1 MDSRS
6 ARPAR
11 AAVVLIVAALAALP
25 FVGTATAA
33 NGLELTTPYPAV
45 AVAPNSKVSFDL
57 TITSTRQAN
66 VALRLTGVPSGWTAS
81 VLGGGFIVDSV
92 AVTPG
97 KAGTA
102 RLDVSVPAD
111 ATPST
116 QTIRLTAT
124 GGGATAVLPVT
135 IRVNT
140 SAAGD
145 VSLTTATPTLTGA
158 SDANFSFDLQFKNDT
173 AQDLTLSVSA
183 TGEPSWDIKAS
194 LAGQTQAAST
204 IVKAGSS
211 QSVTVTAKA
220 AADTPAGSYPIKVT
234 AQAGDRTATADLGI
248 EVTGSYSMTLSTP
261 NNLLSAH
268 GSAGGPTTQ
277 TFTVSNDGTAPITA
291 VSLTGTPPTG
301 WDVKVTPETLPAIPP
316 SQTGTFTAT
325 ITPSRDAVAG
335 DYVVSFSAKAAEPGA
350 TGTSDIRFTV
360 ETSPLWA
367 IVGLGII
374 VLILAGLFYV
384 FRTYGRR

>member
-11 AAVVLIVAALAALP
+11 AAVALIVAALASLS
-25 FVGTATAA
+25 FVATVTAA
-33 NGLELTTPYPAV
+33 NGLEVTTPYPAV
-45 AVAPNSKVSFDL
+45 AAAPGSKVSFDL
-57 TITSTRQAN
+57 TLTSTRQAN
-66 VALRLTGVPSGWTAS
+66 VALRLSGVPTGWTAS

-92 AVTPG
+92 SVSPS
-97 KAGTA
+97 KPGTA

-111 ATPST
+111 ATPGT
-116 QTIRLTAT
+116 QTIRLAAT
-124 GGGATAVLPVT
+124 GGGAQAVLAVS

-145 VSLTTATPTLTGA
+145 VSFTTQTPTLTGA
-158 SDANFSFDLQFKNDT
+158 SDASFSFDLQFKNDT

-183 TGEPSWDIKAS
+183 TGEPNWDIKAT
-194 LAGQTQAAST
+194 LAGASQAAST
-204 IVKAGSS
+204 IVKAGAS
-211 QSVTVTAKA
+211 QSVTVIAKA
-220 AADTPAGSYPIKVT
+220 PADAPANTYPVKVT
-234 AQAGDRTATADLGI
+234 AQAGDRSATADLGI
-248 EVTGSYSMTLSTP
+248 EITGSYSMTLSTP

-268 GSAGGPTTQ
+268 GSAGGPTAQ
-277 TFTVSNDGTAPITA
+277 TFTVTNTGTAPISA
-291 VSLTGTPPTG
+291 VSLTGSPPTG
-301 WDVKVTPETLPAIPP
+301 WDVKVTPDTVPTIAPQ
-316 SQTGTFTAT
+316 QTGSFTAT

-367 IVGLGII
+367 FVGLGII